1 MKREQKIIDSLI
13 DWYRR
18 EPENIQVLSDL
29 FGMCVHIENDNFEY
43 AHKLNKTV
51 RNESAKI
58 AVQNNSIKHLELYK
72 KSLLFDAPHE
82 LDAYLQYVE
91 FDREPESRFY
101 LPRRKQ
107 LLQVVEAL
115 QGLIDD
121 DLDLVTVSMP
131 PGTGKLLADDTPV
144 LTTEGWKK
152 HGDLRVGD
160 KVFNHLGQAVKVTH
174 VFPKNYAE
182 YEITFS
188 NNEKILAHGDHE
200 WVLYDRSRNC
210 QRIVETKELANTRL
224 WYGKRGKRGSR
235 CRFGL
240 PLRKPIE
247 GIYKDLPVNPYVLG
261 VWLGDGTEVKPTIT
275 IHEKDNE
282 VIRELEKHYVISKKY
297 ELSEGTYAYHFLGLR
312 QDLQKLGM
320 CHSRKKWGKR
330 IPEIYLT
337 AHIEQRLELL
347 AGLIDTDGNL
357 NGRKYKISTINEE
370 LRDDIVKLISTF
382 GWRTSVM
389 VEEPKLSTGN
399 IQGKSHVYKIQF
411 TPDIEI
417 PTRLKRKQLKPFGKQ
432 RRIYVTDIRKIEPV
446 KGNCIEVEGGIY
458 LVGKTMIPTHNSTL
472 GIFFLTWVMGKYPMQ
487 PNLVSAHSAKLTRSF
502 YDGVLQILTDPEY
515 LYGDVF
521 PTVKIV
527 SQSAKDETIDLN
539 RHKRFK
545 TLTCR
550 SIDGTLTG
558 ATRCEKILYAD
569 DLVSGIEEALSIDRL
584 DSLWFKYTNDLKSRK
599 KEGCKELHIATRWS
613 VHDIIGRL
621 EREYGGNPRAKF
633 IVLPAL
639 DENDESNFDYPY
651 GVGFSTEYFHD
662 MRNNLDDA
670 SWRALYMNQ
679 PIEREGLVF
688 SEDELNRY
696 YELPRREPDA
706 IIATCDTAEGGGDS
720 VCLVVGYV
728 YGNEVYIEDV
738 VFNNSLPDVT
748 KPLCVNILLKH
759 KVQQCRFES
768 NNAGGGFAD
777 DIQKEIE
784 KRGGI
789 THITKKR
796 TTSNKLTRI
805 IVNSDYVKKNFYFKD
820 KSKYAPGSE
829 YGRYMKELTGFT
841 HAGKNA
847 HDDAPDGTVMLVE
860 FLQSLNMSKVEVF
873 KRPF

>member
-107 LLQVVEAL
+107 LLQVVQAL

-131 PGTGKLLADDTPV
+131 PGTGK
-144 LTTEGWKK
+144 
-152 HGDLRVGD
+152 
-160 KVFNHLGQAVKVTH
+160 
-174 VFPKNYAE
+174 
-182 YEITFS
+182 
-188 NNEKILAHGDHE
+188 
-200 WVLYDRSRNC
+200 
-210 QRIVETKELANTRL
+210 
-224 WYGKRGKRGSR
+224 
-235 CRFGL
+235 
-240 PLRKPIE
+240 
-247 GIYKDLPVNPYVLG
+247 
-261 VWLGDGTEVKPTIT
+261 
-275 IHEKDNE
+275 
-282 VIRELEKHYVISKKY
+282 
-297 ELSEGTYAYHFLGLR
+297 
-312 QDLQKLGM
+312 
-320 CHSRKKWGKR
+320 
-330 IPEIYLT
+330 
-337 AHIEQRLELL
+337 
-347 AGLIDTDGNL
+347 
-357 NGRKYKISTINEE
+357 
-370 LRDDIVKLISTF
+370 
-382 GWRTSVM
+382 
-389 VEEPKLSTGN
+389 
-399 IQGKSHVYKIQF
+399 
-411 TPDIEI
+411 
-417 PTRLKRKQLKPFGKQ
+417 
-432 RRIYVTDIRKIEPV
+432 
-446 KGNCIEVEGGIY
+446 
-458 LVGKTMIPTHNSTL
+458 STL

-515 LYGDVF
+515 LYADVF

-706 IIATCDTAEGGGDS
+706 IIAACDTAEGGGDS

-777 DIQKEIE
+777 DIQEEIE

-829 YGRYMKELTGFT
+829 YARYMKELTSFT

>member
-1 MKREQKIIDSLI
+1 MREQKIIDSLI
-13 DWYRR
+13 DWHRR

-29 FGMCVHIENDNFEY
+29 FGMCVHIENEDFEY

-91 FDREPESRFY
+91 FDREPESKFY

-107 LLQVVEAL
+107 LLQVVQAL

-131 PGTGKLLADDTPV
+131 PGTGK
-144 LTTEGWKK
+144 
-152 HGDLRVGD
+152 
-160 KVFNHLGQAVKVTH
+160 
-174 VFPKNYAE
+174 
-182 YEITFS
+182 
-188 NNEKILAHGDHE
+188 
-200 WVLYDRSRNC
+200 
-210 QRIVETKELANTRL
+210 
-224 WYGKRGKRGSR
+224 
-235 CRFGL
+235 
-240 PLRKPIE
+240 
-247 GIYKDLPVNPYVLG
+247 
-261 VWLGDGTEVKPTIT
+261 
-275 IHEKDNE
+275 
-282 VIRELEKHYVISKKY
+282 
-297 ELSEGTYAYHFLGLR
+297 
-312 QDLQKLGM
+312 
-320 CHSRKKWGKR
+320 
-330 IPEIYLT
+330 
-337 AHIEQRLELL
+337 
-347 AGLIDTDGNL
+347 
-357 NGRKYKISTINEE
+357 
-370 LRDDIVKLISTF
+370 
-382 GWRTSVM
+382 
-389 VEEPKLSTGN
+389 
-399 IQGKSHVYKIQF
+399 
-411 TPDIEI
+411 
-417 PTRLKRKQLKPFGKQ
+417 
-432 RRIYVTDIRKIEPV
+432 
-446 KGNCIEVEGGIY
+446 
-458 LVGKTMIPTHNSTL
+458 STL
-472 GIFFLTWVMGKYPMQ
+472 GIFFLSWVMGKYPMQ
-487 PNLVSAHSAKLTRSF
+487 PNLASAHSAKLTRSF

-539 RHKRFK
+539 RRKRFK

-599 KEGCKELHIATRWS
+599 KEGCKEVHIATRWS
-613 VHDIIGRL
+613 VHDPIGRL
-621 EREYGGNPRAKF
+621 EREYLGNPRAKF

-662 MRNNLDDA
+662 MRNNLDDV

-688 SEDELNRY
+688 PEDELNRY
-696 YELPRREPDA
+696 YELPKKEPDA
-706 IIATCDTAEGGGDS
+706 IIGVCDTAEGGGDS
-720 VCLVVGYV
+720 VCLPVAYV
-728 YGNEVYIEDV
+728 YGDEVYIEDV

-768 NNAGGGFAD
+768 NNAGGAFAD
-777 DIQKEIE
+777 DIQEEIE

-820 KSKYAPGSE
+820 KSRYEPGSE
-829 YGRYMKELTGFT
+829 YGRYMKELTSFT

>member
-1 MKREQKIIDSLI
+1 MRREQKIIDSLM

-29 FGMCVHIENDNFEY
+29 FGMCVHIENDDFEY

-58 AVQNNSIKHLELYK
+58 AVQNNSTKHLELYK

-91 FDREPESRFY
+91 FDREPESKFY

-107 LLQVVEAL
+107 LLQVVQAL

-131 PGTGKLLADDTPV
+131 PGTGK
-144 LTTEGWKK
+144 
-152 HGDLRVGD
+152 
-160 KVFNHLGQAVKVTH
+160 
-174 VFPKNYAE
+174 
-182 YEITFS
+182 
-188 NNEKILAHGDHE
+188 
-200 WVLYDRSRNC
+200 
-210 QRIVETKELANTRL
+210 
-224 WYGKRGKRGSR
+224 
-235 CRFGL
+235 
-240 PLRKPIE
+240 
-247 GIYKDLPVNPYVLG
+247 
-261 VWLGDGTEVKPTIT
+261 
-275 IHEKDNE
+275 
-282 VIRELEKHYVISKKY
+282 
-297 ELSEGTYAYHFLGLR
+297 
-312 QDLQKLGM
+312 
-320 CHSRKKWGKR
+320 
-330 IPEIYLT
+330 
-337 AHIEQRLELL
+337 
-347 AGLIDTDGNL
+347 
-357 NGRKYKISTINEE
+357 
-370 LRDDIVKLISTF
+370 
-382 GWRTSVM
+382 
-389 VEEPKLSTGN
+389 
-399 IQGKSHVYKIQF
+399 
-411 TPDIEI
+411 
-417 PTRLKRKQLKPFGKQ
+417 
-432 RRIYVTDIRKIEPV
+432 
-446 KGNCIEVEGGIY
+446 
-458 LVGKTMIPTHNSTL
+458 STL

-521 PTVKIV
+521 PTVEIV
-527 SQSAKDETIDLN
+527 SQSTKDETIDLN

-679 PIEREGLVF
+679 PIERKGLVF
-688 SEDELNRY
+688 PEDELNRY

-706 IIATCDTAEGGGDS
+706 ILGVCDTAEGGGDS
-720 VCLVVGYV
+720 VCLLVGYV

-759 KVQQCRFES
+759 NVQQCRFES

-777 DIQKEIE
+777 DIQEELE

-796 TTSNKLTRI
+796 TTSNKLTKI

-820 KSKYAPGSE
+820 KSRYEPGSE
-829 YGRYMKELTGFT
+829 YGRYMRELTSFT

>member
-1 MKREQKIIDSLI
+1 MREQKIIESLI

-29 FGMCVHIENDNFEY
+29 FGMCVHIENEHFEY

-91 FDREPESRFY
+91 FDREPESKFY

-131 PGTGKLLADDTPV
+131 PGTGK
-144 LTTEGWKK
+144 
-152 HGDLRVGD
+152 
-160 KVFNHLGQAVKVTH
+160 
-174 VFPKNYAE
+174 
-182 YEITFS
+182 
-188 NNEKILAHGDHE
+188 
-200 WVLYDRSRNC
+200 
-210 QRIVETKELANTRL
+210 
-224 WYGKRGKRGSR
+224 
-235 CRFGL
+235 
-240 PLRKPIE
+240 
-247 GIYKDLPVNPYVLG
+247 
-261 VWLGDGTEVKPTIT
+261 
-275 IHEKDNE
+275 
-282 VIRELEKHYVISKKY
+282 
-297 ELSEGTYAYHFLGLR
+297 
-312 QDLQKLGM
+312 
-320 CHSRKKWGKR
+320 
-330 IPEIYLT
+330 
-337 AHIEQRLELL
+337 
-347 AGLIDTDGNL
+347 
-357 NGRKYKISTINEE
+357 
-370 LRDDIVKLISTF
+370 
-382 GWRTSVM
+382 
-389 VEEPKLSTGN
+389 
-399 IQGKSHVYKIQF
+399 
-411 TPDIEI
+411 
-417 PTRLKRKQLKPFGKQ
+417 
-432 RRIYVTDIRKIEPV
+432 
-446 KGNCIEVEGGIY
+446 
-458 LVGKTMIPTHNSTL
+458 STL

-487 PNLVSAHSAKLTRSF
+487 PNLASAHSAKLTRSF
-502 YDGVLQILTDPEY
+502 YDGVLEILTDPEY

-599 KEGCKELHIATRWS
+599 KEGCKEVHIATRWS
-613 VHDIIGRL
+613 VHDVIGRL
-621 EREYGGNPRAKF
+621 EREYLGNPRAKF

-679 PIEREGLVF
+679 PIERKGLVF
-688 SEDELNRY
+688 PEDELNRY
-696 YELPRREPDA
+696 YELPRQEPDA
-706 IIATCDTAEGGGDS
+706 ILGVCDTAEGGGDS
-720 VCLVVGYV
+720 VCLLVGYV

-759 KVQQCRFES
+759 NVQQCRFES

-777 DIQKEIE
+777 DIQEEIE

-820 KSKYAPGSE
+820 KSRYEPGSE
-829 YGRYMKELTGFT
+829 YGRYMKELTSFT
-841 HAGKNA
+841 HAGKNP

>member
-1 MKREQKIIDSLI
+1 MKKQKIIDSLL
-13 DWYRR
+13 DWYRK

-29 FGMCVHIENDNFEY
+29 FGMCVHIEKEDFEY

-107 LLQVVEAL
+107 LLQVVQAL

-131 PGTGKLLADDTPV
+131 PGTGK
-144 LTTEGWKK
+144 
-152 HGDLRVGD
+152 
-160 KVFNHLGQAVKVTH
+160 
-174 VFPKNYAE
+174 
-182 YEITFS
+182 
-188 NNEKILAHGDHE
+188 
-200 WVLYDRSRNC
+200 
-210 QRIVETKELANTRL
+210 
-224 WYGKRGKRGSR
+224 
-235 CRFGL
+235 
-240 PLRKPIE
+240 
-247 GIYKDLPVNPYVLG
+247 
-261 VWLGDGTEVKPTIT
+261 
-275 IHEKDNE
+275 
-282 VIRELEKHYVISKKY
+282 
-297 ELSEGTYAYHFLGLR
+297 
-312 QDLQKLGM
+312 
-320 CHSRKKWGKR
+320 
-330 IPEIYLT
+330 
-337 AHIEQRLELL
+337 
-347 AGLIDTDGNL
+347 
-357 NGRKYKISTINEE
+357 
-370 LRDDIVKLISTF
+370 
-382 GWRTSVM
+382 
-389 VEEPKLSTGN
+389 
-399 IQGKSHVYKIQF
+399 
-411 TPDIEI
+411 
-417 PTRLKRKQLKPFGKQ
+417 
-432 RRIYVTDIRKIEPV
+432 
-446 KGNCIEVEGGIY
+446 
-458 LVGKTMIPTHNSTL
+458 STL

-515 LYGDVF
+515 LYADVF

-621 EREYGGNPRAKF
+621 EREYSGNPRAKF

-688 SEDELNRY
+688 PEDELNRY

-706 IIATCDTAEGGGDS
+706 IIAACDTAEGGGDS

-738 VFNNSLPDVT
+738 VFNNGLPDVT

-820 KSKYAPGSE
+820 KSRYKPNSE
-829 YGRYMKELTGFT
+829 YARYMKELTSFT
-841 HAGKNA
+841 HAGKNP

>member
-1 MKREQKIIDSLI
+1 MREHKIIEGLL

-29 FGMCVHIENDNFEY
+29 FGMCVHIENDDFEY
-43 AHKLNKTV
+43 SHKLNKTV

-107 LLQVVEAL
+107 LLQVVQAL

-131 PGTGKLLADDTPV
+131 PGSGKLLADDTPV

-152 HGDLRVGD
+152 HGDLKVGD
-160 KVFNHLGQAVKVTH
+160 KVFNHLGQTVKVTH
-174 VFPKNYAE
+174 IFPKNYAE
-182 YEITFS
+182 YEITFA
-188 NNEKILAHGDHE
+188 NNEKILAHGEHE
-200 WVLYDRSRNC
+200 WVLYDRSRNSE
-210 QRIVETKELANTRL
+210 RIVETKELANTRL
-224 WYGKRGKRGSR
+224 WYGERGKRGSR
-235 CRFGL
+235 CRFSL
-240 PLRKPIE
+240 PLRKPIK
-247 GIYKDLPVNPYVLG
+247 GIYRDLPVNPYVLG
-261 VWLGDGTEVKPTIT
+261 VWLGDGSEVKPTIT
-275 IHEKDNE
+275 IHEKDNK
-282 VIRELEKHYVISKKY
+282 VIKELEKHYTISKKY
-297 ELSEGTYAYHFLGLR
+297 ELSEGTYANHFLELR

-337 AHIEQRLELL
+337 ADIEQRLELL

-357 NGRKYKISTINEE
+357 NGRKYSISTINKE

-382 GWRTSVM
+382 GWRTSIM

-399 IQGKSHVYKIQF
+399 IQGKSHVYIIQF
-411 TPDIEI
+411 TPEIEI
-417 PTRLKRKQLKPFGKQ
+417 PTRLKRKQLKTFGKQ
-432 RRIYVTDIRKIEPV
+432 RRISVTDIRKIEPV
-446 KGNCIEVEGGIY
+446 SGNCIEVEGGIY
-458 LVGKTMIPTHNSTL
+458 LVGETMIPTHNSTL
-472 GIFFLTWVMGKYPMQ
+472 GIFFLSWVMGKYPMQ
-487 PNLVSAHSAKLTRSF
+487 PNLASAHSAKLTRSF
-502 YDGVLQILTDPEY
+502 YDGVLEILTDPEY

-539 RHKRFK
+539 RRKRFK

-599 KEGCKELHIATRWS
+599 KEGCKEVHIATRWS
-613 VHDIIGRL
+613 VHDVIGRL
-621 EREYGGNPRAKF
+621 EREYLGNPRAKF

-639 DENDESNFDYPY
+639 NDNDESNFDYPY

-662 MRNNLDDA
+662 MRNNLDDV

-688 SEDELNRY
+688 PEDELNRY
-696 YELPRREPDA
+696 YELPKQEPDA
-706 IIATCDTAEGGGDS
+706 ILGVCDTAEGGGDS
-720 VCLVVGYV
+720 VCLPVAYV
-728 YGNEVYIEDV
+728 YGDEVYIEDV

-768 NNAGGGFAD
+768 NNAGGAFAD
-777 DIQKEIE
+777 DIQEEIE

-796 TTSNKLTRI
+796 TTSNKLTKI

-820 KSKYAPGSE
+820 KSRYEPGSE
-829 YGRYMKELTGFT
+829 YGRYMKELTSFT
-841 HAGKNA
+841 HAGKNT
-847 HDDAPDGTVMLVE
+847 HDKMVHCRV
-860 FLQSLNMSKVEVF
+860 
-873 KRPF
+873 

>member
-1 MKREQKIIDSLI
+1 MKREQKIIDSLLN
-13 DWYRR
+13 WYRR

-29 FGMCVHIENDNFEY
+29 FGMCVHIEKEDFEY

-107 LLQVVEAL
+107 LLQVVQAL

-131 PGTGKLLADDTPV
+131 PGTGK
-144 LTTEGWKK
+144 
-152 HGDLRVGD
+152 
-160 KVFNHLGQAVKVTH
+160 
-174 VFPKNYAE
+174 
-182 YEITFS
+182 
-188 NNEKILAHGDHE
+188 
-200 WVLYDRSRNC
+200 
-210 QRIVETKELANTRL
+210 
-224 WYGKRGKRGSR
+224 
-235 CRFGL
+235 
-240 PLRKPIE
+240 
-247 GIYKDLPVNPYVLG
+247 
-261 VWLGDGTEVKPTIT
+261 
-275 IHEKDNE
+275 
-282 VIRELEKHYVISKKY
+282 
-297 ELSEGTYAYHFLGLR
+297 
-312 QDLQKLGM
+312 
-320 CHSRKKWGKR
+320 
-330 IPEIYLT
+330 
-337 AHIEQRLELL
+337 
-347 AGLIDTDGNL
+347 
-357 NGRKYKISTINEE
+357 
-370 LRDDIVKLISTF
+370 
-382 GWRTSVM
+382 
-389 VEEPKLSTGN
+389 
-399 IQGKSHVYKIQF
+399 
-411 TPDIEI
+411 
-417 PTRLKRKQLKPFGKQ
+417 
-432 RRIYVTDIRKIEPV
+432 
-446 KGNCIEVEGGIY
+446 
-458 LVGKTMIPTHNSTL
+458 STL

-515 LYGDVF
+515 LYADVF

-706 IIATCDTAEGGGDS
+706 IIAACDTAEGGGDS

-777 DIQKEIE
+777 DIQREIE

-829 YGRYMKELTGFT
+829 YGRYMKELTSFT
-841 HAGKNA
+841 HAGKNP
-847 HDDAPDGTVMLVE
+847 HDDAPDATVMLVE